1 VALFIEGMA
10 CPLCDK
16 PMETN
21 RGREIVCFSPF
32 VSNLRDPLYFFH
44 DGCFHEHCFSR
55 HPLAEKAL
63 ARQREML
70 ERCKP
75 WPPPCALCGSIITK
89 PDDFFTLGHL
99 TEEEDHPLH
108 RFNYFRAHVQCLSH
122 WKELGHVI
130 DLVEELK
137 RSGTWEGTAL
147 DYLLDEMRPAFRA
160 GHAQG

>member
-32 VSNLRDPLYFFH
+32 ASNLRDPLYFFH

-89 PDDFFTLGHL
+89 PDDF
-99 TEEEDHPLH
+99 
-108 RFNYFRAHVQCLSH
+108 RAHVQCLSH